1 MDKIHDKKRLI
12 KRIRIIGGQVKGIE
26 KMIEQDKYCVDIITQ
41 SLAVKEALSSI
52 ENVVLENHL
61 STHVVNQMKTGHQN
75 KAIQEILKIHKLS
88 KKK

>member
-1 MDKIHDKKRLI
+1 MDNKNSKKRLI

-41 SLAVKEALSSI
+41 SLAVKAALSSI
-52 ENVVLENHL
+52 EDVVLESHL
-61 STHVVNQMKTGHQN
+61 STHATQQMKTGNQA
-75 KAIQEILKIHKLS
+75 KAISEILKIYKLS